1 MVVTKSPPEGW
12 RDGNDILLKAIT
24 GLRFEGADVTLA
36 LSHHGEDV
44 IQISSDNLKA
54 SSDYFKA
61 GLSARWTSQNPDRPT
76 LDNAGEMVRT
86 HRYGLTL
93 DSQRDGYTLVRGVS
107 S

>member
-1 MVVTKSPPEGW
+1 MVLTTSILEGW

-24 GLRFEGADVTLA
+24 GLRFEGADVTLV
-36 LSHHGEDV
+36 LSHHEEDV
-44 IQISSDNLKA
+44 IQISSEILKA

-61 GLSARWTSQNPDRPT
+61 GLSGRWTSQDSNRSI
-76 LDNAGEMVRT
+76 LGNAEQMART
-86 HRYGLTL
+86 QRYGLTM